1 MEKMNVRKRLNHPS
15 IQIFALQISLIIPEY
30 HLPNRYLVLPSYTPL
45 IPNPITY
52 SHLSGYRSIEL
63 TNERKVNRMRKK
75 KERKGKREKK
85 WRNRGETEE
94 WIIITRRREISEGRE
109 KNAWIIGS
117 AILVEGIP
125 GYLARYTVTTGI
137 NLPKGNQVMNT
148 SPTKTVRI

>member
-75 KERKGKREKK
+75 KREERKKREKVEK
-85 WRNRGETEE
+85 SRRNGGMDNNYSEERDFRRKGEECMDHR
-94 WIIITRRREISEGRE
+94 ISDPGRRHPRIS
-109 KNAWIIGS
+109 GS
-117 AILVEGIP
+117 LHGHD
-125 GYLARYTVTTGI
+125 GY
-137 NLPKGNQVMNT
+137 
-148 SPTKTVRI
+148 